1 MRKIRQ
7 NLMICRRCRDY
18 FQVWGSKL
26 DERLGL
32 LDKNPNINPNWARGG
47 DRRSVNAKPL
57 ALNTRKQAEQ
67 LVSSEATSSRA
78 TSNSQRSFIIGDEIG
93 DNDVINFDR
102 YNPEPNEAPE
112 DARIGLE
119 DPEDEQQR
127 YQDDGNDEDDENDEN
142 DTGDDHSNSEDR
154 DHTVDEPSSILINNN
169 IDASFLRG
177 KILVLKVIDGDSE
190 VPICALCKQPSFEG
204 EIITNLLEN
213 RLRNSFH
220 K

>member
-1 MRKIRQ
+1 
-7 NLMICRRCRDY
+7 MICRRCRDY

-32 LDKNPNINPNWARGG
+32 PDKNPDINPNWARGG
-47 DRRSVNAKPL
+47 DRRSSHAKPL
-57 ALNTRKQAEQ
+57 ALNTKKQAEQ
-67 LVSSEATSSRA
+67 LVSSGNSSLATP
-78 TSNSQRSFIIGDEIG
+78 NSERSFIIGDEIG
-93 DNDVINFDR
+93 DDDVINIDR
-102 YNPEPNEAPE
+102 YDPEPNEAPE

-127 YQDDGNDEDDENDEN
+127 YQDDGNDEEDNS
-142 DTGDDHSNSEDR
+142 GDDRSNSEDQ
-154 DHTVDEPSSILINNN
+154 DHSVEEPSSILINNN

-177 KILVLKVIDGDSE
+177 KILVLKVIDGDTE

-204 EIITNLLEN
+204 EIITNVLEN

-220 K
+220 KL